1 MLKQKLS
8 NIKTKIRQHA
18 PEITAGLI
26 TVGGV
31 VAIVAGVRLNQSAR
45 AQTDPD
51 RLAGPDIIVL
61 ENVGDVNCWRDMDEP
76 DNYYSL
82 NPA

>member
-8 NIKTKIRQHA
+8 NLKTKIRHHA

-26 TVGGV
+26 TVGGI
-31 VAIVAGVRLNQSAR
+31 VAVVAGVRLNQSAR

-51 RLAGPDIIVL
+51 RVGGFGIIVL
-61 ENVGDVNCWRDMDEP
+61 EHAGEGNSWRDMDEP